1 MRTLY
6 EKIEELFDEGRLDTT
21 YPPSVYEA
29 YLKAQGLG
37 LAELKTYPTKI
48 ADQIASYYIGYF
60 ETRRD
65 FIDVYITDV
74 CGVQIPSTLS
84 VDYNTTWEAD
94 LRHSFS
100 YVPGDAEHNGE
111 GWYFQRH

>member
-1 MRTLY
+1 MPTLY
-6 EKIEELFDEGRLDTT
+6 EKIEQLFDDGKLDTT

-29 YLKAQGLG
+29 YLKAQGLSLG
-37 LAELKTYPTKI
+37 ELKTYPMLIADKI
-48 ADQIASYYIGYF
+48 AGYYVGYY

-65 FIDVYITDV
+65 FIDVYITDI
-74 CGVQIPSTLS
+74 CGVQIPSTLT

-94 LRHSFS
+94 LRHSYE
-100 YVPGDAEHNGE
+100 YVPGDNEAAGE